1 MKITL
6 DSNIYVS
13 AAILGRV
20 CEEVLNICRLSTDL
34 ITVFS
39 SIEIISE
46 IKNKLKNKFN
56 WEDYKGSLFEK
67 YLLDFVKLVY
77 PDKKIKLI
85 KEDPDDDKIIECAI
99 YSGSNF
105 IISGDKHLLKL
116 IKYKEIKIIPPSE
129 FLMTLS
135 DYY

>member
-6 DSNIYVS
+6 DSNIYIS
-13 AAILGRV
+13 ATILGRV

-34 ITVFS
+34 IIVFS
-39 SIEIISE
+39 SIGIIGE

-56 WEDYKGSLFEK
+56 WEDYKVSLFEK

-77 PDKKIKLI
+77 PDKVLKLI
-85 KEDPDDDKIIECAI
+85 KDDPDDDKIIECAI

-105 IISGDKHLLKL
+105 IVSGDKHLLILKR
-116 IKYKEIKIIPPSE
+116 YKEIKIIPPSE
-129 FLMTLS
+129 FLMILS
-135 DYY
+135 GS